1 LLGIFLYLWIVFN
14 SLLFDNLNDIMVK
27 NKEVEVPSLNLLS
40 AGTVVKGEI
49 RLTGDFR
56 LDGTFIGTIN
66 CKGKVVVGPT
76 GNIEGEIICQ
86 NADFSGEVKAT
97 VKVAELL
104 TLKETARYTGDITTN
119 KLSIEPG
126 AKFSGNCIMEGTG
139 IKVNIPSPV
148 KQDEFRPK
156 ETTA

>member
-1 LLGIFLYLWIVFN
+1 LSGFFIYLWNVFKFIVFRKN
-14 SLLFDNLNDIMVK
+14 NDVMMK

-40 AGTVVKGEI
+40 SGTVVKGEI
-49 RLTGDFR
+49 KLNGDFR
-56 LDGTFIGTIN
+56 LDGSFIGTIN

-76 GNIEGEIICQ
+76 GSIEGEIICQ

-139 IKVNIPSPV
+139 IKVNVPPPV

>member
-1 LLGIFLYLWIVFN
+1 
-14 SLLFDNLNDIMVK
+14 MVK
-27 NKEVEVPSLNLLS
+27 NKEEEVPSINLLS

-49 RLTGDFR
+49 KLTGDFR

-76 GNIEGEIICQ
+76 GSIEGEIFCQ
-86 NADFSGEVKAT
+86 NADFSGEVRAT

-104 TLKETARYTGDITTN
+104 TLKETARYTGDMTTN

-139 IKVNIPSPV
+139 V
-148 KQDEFRPK
+148 KMNVPPAVKPNENRPK